1 MTEHD
6 TNDMNDTRRMM
17 HSSRTDQPRTVLLSI
32 ASAFVIGSAF
42 AACSTDAPAADSTT
56 VAGGTIATGAVT
68 VSRTPVYVADVVQ
81 EWPHDPGAFTQGLV
95 WRDGR
100 LFEGTGQYGGSSIR
114 EVDVRTGR
122 VLRKRDIDKKY
133 FGEGIVLIG
142 DVLYQITW
150 QENVAFMY
158 DVKTFAPKGQ
168 FKYEGEGW
176 GLATDGTS
184 IIMSN
189 GSSALA
195 YRDPKTFA
203 LQKSI
208 VVTDNGQPVAKLNEL
223 EWVKD
228 EIWANVWESDQ
239 IARIDPA
246 TGHVKGWIDLAG
258 LLPRMDRTGKE
269 DVLNGI
275 AYDAKEDRLF
285 VTGKFW
291 PKLYEIRL
299 KQRS

>member
-1 MTEHD
+1 MIHAPA
-6 TNDMNDTRRMM
+6 
-17 HSSRTDQPRTVLLSI
+17 SKSRTLVSLATLVVFGQ
-32 ASAFVIGSAF
+32 AF

-56 VAGGTIATGAVT
+56 VAASPATAP
-68 VSRTPVYVADVVQ
+68 RTPVYVGDVVQ
-81 EWPHDPGAFTQGLV
+81 EYPHDPGAFTQGLV
-95 WRDGR
+95 WRDGH

-114 EVDVRTGR
+114 EVEVRTGR

-150 QENVAFMY
+150 QENVAFTY
-158 DVKTFAPKGQ
+158 DVRTFATKGQ

-176 GLATDGTS
+176 GLTTDGTS
-184 IIMSN
+184 VIMSN
-189 GSSALA
+189 GSSAIV

-203 LQKSI
+203 VQKSI
-208 VVTDNGQPVAKLNEL
+208 VVTDNGQPVPKLNEL

-258 LLPRMDRTGKE
+258 LLPQMDRTGKE

-285 VTGKFW
+285 VTGKLW
-291 PKLYEIRL
+291 PKLYEIKL

>member
-1 MTEHD
+1 
-6 TNDMNDTRRMM
+6 M
-17 HSSRTDQPRTVLLSI
+17 HSFRTDHPRTVMLSLV
-32 ASAFVIGSAF
+32 SVVVFGTAF

-56 VAGGTIATGAVT
+56 TVAESTPAPT
-68 VSRTPVYVADVVQ
+68 RTPVYTADVVQ
-81 EWPHDPGAFTQGLV
+81 EWPHDSQAFTQGLV

-122 VLRKRDIDKKY
+122 VLRKRDVDKKY
-133 FGEGIVLIG
+133 FGEGIVLMG

-168 FKYEGEGW
+168 LTYEGEGW
-176 GLATDGTS
+176 GLTTDGTS

-203 LQKSI
+203 VQKAL
-208 VVTDNGQPVAKLNEL
+208 VVTDNGRPVSKLNEL

-239 IARIDPA
+239 IARIDPT

-258 LLPRMDRTGKE
+258 LLPQRDRTGKE

-275 AYDAKEDRLF
+275 AYDPKEDRLF
-285 VTGKFW
+285 VTGKLW